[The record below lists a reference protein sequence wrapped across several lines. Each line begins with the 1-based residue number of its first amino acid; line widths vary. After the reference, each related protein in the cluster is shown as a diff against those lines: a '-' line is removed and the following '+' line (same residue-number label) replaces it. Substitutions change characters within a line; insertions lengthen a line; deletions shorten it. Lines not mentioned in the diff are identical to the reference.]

1 MKERLSRL
9 VSRLSLVSVVS
20 VAALGAAACNSAA
33 PSPAAEKAAAAQ
45 TAEAAPSERGPGYR
59 VFRQIE
65 SLDLRDDQQIA
76 LAGIEDDLSLDL
88 LPHRETLR
96 QVAKTLAS
104 GVEDGTLDPEE
115 AAVQQAALE
124 AAVADAKVTVSN
136 AVNAVHDVLDAPQR
150 EALVQKLKEMHEQ
163 HRGREGREARD
174 DAPLSK
180 LHAAIALS
188 DQQKQM
194 LREAFRDGVE
204 QIFPDRKAR
213 REAQEARMKALAEA
227 FVSDDFDARD
237 FDLGAGA
244 EEGVKSFTEVAN
256 RAIAVSGKVLTKS
269 QRVMLADLVRERAGK
284 L

>member
-45 TAEAAPSERGPGYR
+45 TAESAPAEKGPGYR

-65 SLDLRDDQQIA
+65 SLDLRADQQVA
-76 LAGIEDDLSLDL
+76 LAQIEDDLSLDL

-96 QVAKTLAS
+96 QVATTLAA
-104 GVEDGTLDPEE
+104 GVEDGTLDPQE

-136 AVNAVHDVLDAPQR
+136 AVNAIHDVLDAPQR

-163 HRGREGREARD
+163 HHGRAEREAKD

-256 RAIAVSGKVLTKS
+256 RAISVSGKVLTKS